1 MTTDYI
7 YPILD
12 IVGPEYSYIMSGGTY
27 LFKKLV
33 NKCLDMDKAFHTYFS
48 GIGKIFVMNCY
59 EFKILFI
66 NYIQLRTPSS
76 YFCIQIKVS

>member
-1 MTTDYI
+1 MFGGS
-7 YPILD
+7 D
-12 IVGPEYSYIMSGGTY
+12 I
-27 LFKKLV
+27 FKKLA
-33 NKCLDMDKAFHTYFS
+33 NRCLEMDKSFHAYFS
-48 GIGKIFVMNCY
+48 GTGKIFVMNCY